1 MDEDFDFERR
11 RELRRQKRE
20 EMQREAEKMNSY
32 DDDEEAARE
41 RRRRARQERLRNME
55 NEESS
60 NITTE
65 SNSTETSSL
74 ITSSEPAEDDD
85 DQALL
90 ERIAKR
96 EERRQ
101 KRMKEALERQKE
113 LDPTITNGTES
124 TSAAT
129 EIEPKT
135 RRDDQES
142 SRNDLP
148 STETNSWKEKEE
160 LKVEE
165 KLEERNVDVEDT
177 VPVQEKTV
185 PEEPKASLEEINK
198 PDDEDRPTRS
208 YLREQKSM
216 EEKPKEP
223 TNKEESVSA
232 IIEIKEQTN
241 RDLASADL
249 ELKKVEDQSLI
260 PEPANEN
267 KIEVEVKMEADT
279 PKIEEEKLVMKEDV
293 EKPEEKL
300 VEAKA
305 QIQDEAPVKKEIE
318 KLVKE
323 QEKPSE
329 IVEETPKKSIKEIEV
344 KAKIPKKEEEKPQ
357 LKKEFV
363 EKPSTSL
370 KKVEEKPL
378 TPKKEAEEKIVA
390 PKKAVEEKT
399 VTQKKEVEEKT
410 FIPKKEV
417 EEKPKWKKE
426 AEEAKAKVEEKVKSK
441 KEEVVE
447 EKSKPSFLRDRLK
460 VSTKPQ
466 DLPDSTAKAKKQE
479 STLSPSRLRSPE
491 TEKQDPIAKLE
502 AERKLQELKRRRNET
517 DSEALE
523 KMKQKQQTAEAE
535 LEELRK
541 KREERKKVLEE
552 EEKQKKQQ
560 QADKRAKEEEER
572 RKMKEEI
579 ERRRAEAAEKKK
591 QKEESKE
598 GSKVAFIAPKGASAK
613 IGEKAEFLNKSALKS
628 PIKTSHTPLVCKI
641 GNRLE
646 QYTSAVQT
654 KEVTKS
660 PKSPVDV
667 PVAEGLRSI
676 KSMWEKGNVVNPT
689 PSPASPPVATKE
701 TAGLNIGVAGRIN
714 SWKTKTPEPKPAEPK
729 PAPEPEKTPAKTEQK
744 PAEVTKPRGSWE
756 TKGSTPAKVFAA
768 KSKFVTNG
776 TRK

>member
-223 TNKEESVSA
+223 TNK
-232 IIEIKEQTN
+232 
-241 RDLASADL
+241 
-249 ELKKVEDQSLI
+249 
-260 PEPANEN
+260 
-267 KIEVEVKMEADT
+267 
-279 PKIEEEKLVMKEDV
+279 
-293 EKPEEKL
+293 
-300 VEAKA
+300 
-305 QIQDEAPVKKEIE
+305 
-318 KLVKE
+318 
-323 QEKPSE
+323 
-329 IVEETPKKSIKEIEV
+329 
-344 KAKIPKKEEEKPQ
+344 
-357 LKKEFV
+357 
-363 EKPSTSL
+363 
-370 KKVEEKPL
+370 
-378 TPKKEAEEKIVA
+378 
-390 PKKAVEEKT
+390 
-399 VTQKKEVEEKT
+399 
-410 FIPKKEV
+410 
-417 EEKPKWKKE
+417 
-426 AEEAKAKVEEKVKSK
+426 
-441 KEEVVE
+441 VVE